1 MARGPSGRVVI
12 EVEPELKREL
22 HAALVAEGT
31 TLKDWFIAHAL
42 EHLRARREPG
52 FPGFS
57 GAGTVPFS
65 KVADDETPYRAAPKP
80 SENPSSQPPS
90 SHE

>member
-22 HAALVAEGT
+22 HAALVAEGA
-31 TLKDWFIAHAL
+31 TLKDWFIAHAQA
-42 EHLRARREPG
+42 HLRARREPG
-52 FPGFS
+52 LPGIS
-57 GAGTVPFS
+57 EVGTVPFS
-65 KVADDETPYRAAPKP
+65 KVADDKKPYRVTPKP
-80 SENPSSQPPS
+80 SDKQSSPPPS